1 MELLKRKIDTFL
13 ALWKQNPLRKPL
25 IVKGARQIG
34 KTRSIQAFG
43 QANYESVIEINFVL
57 QKKFRSIFDNGYEV
71 DTIIKN
77 ISLLEP
83 TWKFIPYK
91 TLIFFDELQKCPDCA
106 TSLKSFNADPR
117 YDVICSGSLMG
128 IYYEEIES
136 NAVGNKEDYEMHS
149 LDFEEFLWARGYSE
163 TQVENLYTHMVNLT
177 PFSELELSTYMDIF
191 RDYMTIGGMPE
202 VVKMYID
209 NGHFGGTLELL
220 RQLLLDY
227 EEDITKYAKDSDKAK
242 ILAVYRHISTFLA
255 KTSKKFQITKVA
267 RGARNREYIG
277 AVEWLEKA
285 GVVNVCYC
293 LSNPE
298 LPLKGNYDAD
308 TYKVYYHDTGL
319 LIASLDEEAQEDL
332 RANKN
337 FGTYK
342 GAIYENVVGEML
354 RKSGYEQLYY
364 YKNDSPALEM
374 DFFVRDSDSLIPV
387 EVKARDGAT
396 ASLNHLID
404 WQSYPDVSYGIK
416 FGYKNIGWG
425 GKFYT
430 FPYFLAFLLK
440 RFLKEAGP
448 CKSSPAARAFSR
460 PLRQKASS
468 AC

>member
-1 MELLKRKIDTFL
+1 MELLKRKIDSFL
-13 ALWKQNPLRKPL
+13 ASWKQNPQRKPL

-83 TWKFIPYK
+83 SWKFIPYK

-149 LDFEEFLWARGYSE
+149 MDFEEFLWARGYSE
-163 TQVENLYTHMVNLT
+163 TQVEDLYTHMANLT

-227 EEDITKYAKDSDKAK
+227 EEDITKYAKESDKAK

-255 KTSKKFQITKVA
+255 KASKKFQITKVA
-267 RGARNREYIG
+267 HGARNREYIG

-342 GAIYENVVGEML
+342 GAIYENIVGEML

-374 DFFVRDSDSLIPV
+374 DFFVRDSDSLVPV
-387 EVKARDGAT
+387 EVKAKDGAT

-404 WQSYPDVSYGIK
+404 WPSYPDVSYGIK

-440 RFLKEAGP
+440 RFLKEAGHP
-448 CKSSPAARAFSR
+448 V
-460 PLRQKASS
+460 Q
-468 AC
+468 

>member
-1 MELLKRKIDTFL
+1 MELLKRKIDAFL
-13 ALWKQNPLRKPL
+13 AAWKQNPHRKPL

-83 TWKFIPYK
+83 SWKFIPYK

-149 LDFEEFLWARGYSE
+149 MDFEEFLWAKGYSE
-163 TQVENLYTHMVNLT
+163 TQVEDLYTHMASLT
-177 PFSELELSTYMDIF
+177 PFSDLELSTYMEIF

-227 EEDITKYAKDSDKAK
+227 EEDITKYAKESDKAK

-374 DFFVRDSDSLIPV
+374 DFFVRDSDSLVPV
-387 EVKARDGAT
+387 EVKAKDGAT

-404 WQSYPDVSYGIK
+404 WPSYPDVSYGIK

-440 RFLKEAGP
+440 RFLKEAGHP
-448 CKSSPAARAFSR
+448 V
-460 PLRQKASS
+460 Q
-468 AC
+468 

>member
-1 MELLKRKIDTFL
+1 MELLKRKIDAFL
-13 ALWKQNPLRKPL
+13 ASWKQNPQRKPL

-43 QANYESVIEINFVL
+43 EANYESVIEINFVL

-83 TWKFIPYK
+83 SWKFIPYK

-149 LDFEEFLWARGYSE
+149 MDFEEFLWAKGYSE
-163 TQVENLYTHMVNLT
+163 AQVEDLYTHMASLT

-227 EEDITKYAKDSDKAK
+227 EEDITKYAKESDKAK

-267 RGARNREYIG
+267 HGARNREYIG

-342 GAIYENVVGEML
+342 GAIYENIVGEML

-374 DFFVRDSDSLIPV
+374 DFFVRDSDSLVPV
-387 EVKARDGAT
+387 EVKAKDGAT

-404 WQSYPDVSYGIK
+404 WPSYPDVSYGIK

-440 RFLKEAGP
+440 RFLKEAGHP
-448 CKSSPAARAFSR
+448 V
-460 PLRQKASS
+460 Q
-468 AC
+468 